1 MIDIGLYVLYGLLF
15 VAVATAIIFPLVN
28 AIKEPSAL
36 VKLGISLGVIA
47 VLFGLSYALSGS
59 ELNRSAIA
67 AGLSENTSKLIGAG
81 LIMFY
86 IVLGLSILALI
97 YSEINKALK

>member
-15 VAVATAIIFPLVN
+15 IAIATAIIFPLVN
-28 AIKEPSAL
+28 AIKQPSAL
-36 VKLGISLGVIA
+36 IKLGISLGVVA
-47 VLFGLSYALSGS
+47 VLFGISYALSGS
-59 ELNRSAIA
+59 ELNRSALT
-67 AGLSENTSKLIGAG
+67 AGLSENASKLIGAG

-86 IVLGLSILALI
+86 IVLALSILALL